1 MISRASD
8 YIPIANEIRD
18 RAVEAKLEVERLHLT
33 QNKLDHQQVQLN
45 QTISFL
51 DASIEAEKCRLQ
63 EEQDYSPD
71 ANQRLESLRCQR
83 ETSKRELQNVIRQL
97 DVIQEELAVAEAE
110 AAAAEAKKLQA
121 LIEVQSQARI
131 TEDNSR
137 KLQGMVG
144 PFAGAGSAGIGVLQQ
159 RYANLQQAASI
170 LGDALSAGSSMRTTA
185 PSASIW
191 KPAATQRGYNT
202 ANTFTSTNPSAE
214 KTTGASRIPE
224 QKSNKPISDFP
235 LKKSTKKE
243 RSTARKGSHLSK
255 KAHNAKFP
263 KCATFTGKQKT
274 YTYSPKSTT
283 PKTKWHFFPP
293 HILSTAY
300 KFPYLERRYGG
311 SVTFTNPETGSK
323 ETAMINRRIYQFE
336 GFDPE
341 MVIPPGVYPGHGR
354 IHRPTTNLELMLS
367 GNGPLVKVSDE
378 NGNEML
384 VKLELHHVTGEETL
398 HGSSYFNI
406 AETDGALMEIPYKIH
421 KQYDKQLHIQGLPS
435 FRKPIKNKYV
445 DSPNSK
451 SKGEKSP
458 PSADNNKYNEFREQ
472 YWISRALEYL
482 SNKHPGTTINT
493 QCTVYPALY

>member
-323 ETAMINRRIYQFE
+323 ETAMINRSVYQYV
-336 GFDPE
+336 GLDPD
-341 MVIPPGVYPGHGR
+341 MVIPAGTDNGNGSFIKQPM
-354 IHRPTTNLELMLS
+354 TNLELMLNGHAPFVKVWDED
-367 GNGPLVKVSDE
+367 GNEKLVK
-378 NGNEML
+378 M
-384 VKLELHHVTGEETL
+384 ELHHLTGQETL
-398 HGSSYFNI
+398 NGSSYFNTL
-406 AETDGALMEIPYKIH
+406 ALDGSLMEIPAAIH
-421 KQYDKQLHIQGLPS
+421 DQFDKQLHVQGIPS
-435 FRKPIKNKYV
+435 FRKPIKNKSA
-445 DSPNSK
+445 DKPKTK
-451 SKGEKSP
+451 SV
-458 PSADNNKYNEFREQ
+458 DNNKYDKFREE
-472 YWISRALEYL
+472 YWKSRALEYL
-482 SNKHPGTTINT
+482 ANKTPDTISVKTQSTVHP
-493 QCTVYPALY
+493 V